1 VESKLNMAVPPRR
14 WVGYALLA
22 AGLSLLF
29 DTFTFLLTNW
39 SPLKVPMYAANELA
53 LGCLL
58 TVAGML
64 LLLAPILKRTLLR
77 IRIGVALTLIA
88 ASIYGGWEWWTATR
102 TWVPLYMPVSL
113 SQGHIRSPEFKINL
127 DAGFWIFVEVETKVD
142 DEGVSCLTGYI
153 SDYCHKNGV
162 RELHASWTLSDRGR
176 VVARGSTDTDQG
188 SLGGMLTKGRG
199 IGHFSVPSGDHFVLD
214 VEFPE
219 DNSHFDGGHP
229 RLAIEQSYYW
239 RFEENRTPVF
249 LFAMFLGAIAAA
261 FRRVSTTLRQVFT
274 KFSEFFICCQFS
286 TRKVASGSPRNDDRQ
301 LDGPTACP
309 LLSLLGAHCVFPKSI
324 AAGS

>member
-1 VESKLNMAVPPRR
+1 
-14 WVGYALLA
+14 
-22 AGLSLLF
+22 
-29 DTFTFLLTNW
+29 
-39 SPLKVPMYAANELA
+39 MYAANELA

-214 VEFPE
+214 VEFPRITVISME
-219 DNSHFDGGHP
+219 DTLGWQSSKATTGVLRKIEPPSSYSRCFSA
-229 RLAIEQSYYW
+229 RLLQRS
-239 RFEENRTPVF
+239 
-249 LFAMFLGAIAAA
+249 
-261 FRRVSTTLRQVFT
+261 
-274 KFSEFFICCQFS
+274 
-286 TRKVASGSPRNDDRQ
+286 
-301 LDGPTACP
+301 
-309 LLSLLGAHCVFPKSI
+309 
-324 AAGS
+324 